1 MAFRI
6 GFPNFSKGEIAP
18 DLYGRFDVDA
28 YSSSARKARNVM
40 VLKYGGLTKRP
51 GTRFV
56 AEVRDA
62 TEPVRLLPFQ
72 FSFEQTYALEMGQG
86 YMRVASGGGMVLNE
100 ELAITAITNAAN
112 AQISAAFHGYS
123 VGDEVFL
130 SGIAGDLGDYL
141 NNRFW
146 TVASVVNG
154 GAFTIAAD
162 TTGKGVFTAATGGI
176 TRVAEPAPD
185 PVAPAVPPPVTPPD
199 PPVTG
204 GGGRPLGP
212 GENVP

>member
-1 MAFRI
+1 MGYRLAS
-6 GFPNFSKGEIAP
+6 PNFSKGEIAP

-100 ELAITAITNAAN
+100 ELAITAITNAAA

-146 TVASVVNG
+146 TVVSVVND
-154 GAFTIAAD
+154 GAFTIAAN
-162 TTGKGVFTAATGGI
+162 TVGKGSFTVATGGI
-176 TRVAEPAPD
+176 TRTVEPDPD
-185 PVAPAVPPPVTPPD
+185 PVAPVVPPPVSPPD

-212 GENVP
+212 NENVP

>member
-1 MAFRI
+1 MGYRLAN
-6 GFPNFSKGEIAP
+6 PNFSKGEIAP

-51 GTRFV
+51 GTRYV

-62 TEPVRLLPFQ
+62 TLPVRLLPFQ
-72 FSFEQTYALEMGQG
+72 FSFEQTYALEMGHG

-100 ELAITAITNAAN
+100 ELAITGITNAST

-185 PVAPAVPPPVTPPD
+185 PVAPVVPPPVTPPA

-212 GENVP
+212 NENVP